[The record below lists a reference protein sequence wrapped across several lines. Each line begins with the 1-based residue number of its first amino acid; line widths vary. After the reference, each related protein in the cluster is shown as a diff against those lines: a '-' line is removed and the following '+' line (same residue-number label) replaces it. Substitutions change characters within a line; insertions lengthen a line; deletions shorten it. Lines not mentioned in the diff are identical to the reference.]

1 MKKQKWE
8 KEVDKDYD
16 INNSNEWTLGI
27 VASALSHGRMTPNKD
42 ASYITRK
49 LRKLIAQQKE
59 EIKKVV
65 KKDLDNG
72 MFNKIC
78 SNETT
83 FMDYLSN
90 LLEKL

>member
-1 MKKQKWE
+1 MSKIKIEDIIEYDGAWHKG
-8 KEVDKDYD
+8 DKDGNCEQFTMVD
-16 INNSNEWTLGI
+16 LKEL
-27 VASALSHGRMTPNKD
+27 LS
-42 ASYITRK
+42 
-49 LRKLIAQQKE
+49 QQKE

>member
-1 MKKQKWE
+1 MNKIKEELRVYKNLCKKGEGKYIKCQE
-8 KEVDKDYD
+8 DRVIETFKE
-16 INNSNEWTLGI
+16 SL
-27 VASALSHGRMTPNKD
+27 
-42 ASYITRK
+42 
-49 LRKLIAQQKE
+49 AQQKE

-78 SNETT
+78 SSETT